1 MEANNIQHFICKVVN
16 RTRIMFKL
24 FLMISCVLLSACYI
38 ENKKIS
44 SAGES
49 NQIVYSSADSIDTY
63 IFNLIDGSKIK
74 GVEIVYAECE
84 NGKLIEK
91 ESQILEVHNND
102 KIKLSV
108 SKTDI
113 DLYYY
118 ADDKDEKHLQF
129 VSSLDNDTQNISYTL
144 KQDSSLMVGD
154 VLLYLD
160 AVNMKSIQSE
170 VNEDWTKFDG
180 SNARAV
186 ILRFTINK

>member
-1 MEANNIQHFICKVVN
+1 MEANNIRHLICKFVN
-16 RTRIMFKL
+16 RTRIIFKL

-113 DLYYY
+113 DLSYY
-118 ADDKDEKHLQF
+118 ADDKDNKHLQF
-129 VSSLDNDTQNISYTL
+129 VSALNNDTQNISYTL
-144 KQDSSLMVGD
+144 KQDKDLVSGD
-154 VLLYLD
+154 ILLYLD
-160 AVNMKSIQSE
+160 AKDMTSVQSE
-170 VNEDWTKFDG
+170 VDEDWTKFEG
-180 SNARAV
+180 TKARAV
-186 ILRFTINK
+186 VLRFAK

>member
-1 MEANNIQHFICKVVN
+1 MEANNIRHLICKFVN
-16 RTRIMFKL
+16 RTRIIFKL

-113 DLYYY
+113 DISYY
-118 ADDKDEKHLQF
+118 ADNKDNKHLQF
-129 VSSLDNDTQNISYTL
+129 VSALNNDTQNISYTL
-144 KQDSSLMVGD
+144 KQDKDLVSGD
-154 VLLYLD
+154 ILLYLD
-160 AVNMKSIQSE
+160 AKDMTSVQSE
-170 VNEDWTKFDG
+170 VDEDWTKFDG

-186 ILRFTINK
+186 ILRFTINR